1 VKRPQRP
8 LQHQLFL
15 RRLLLPAIALLVNLG
30 GGLSCNADWA
40 DERIASPFV
49 IHSDF
54 SLQAYASLIDQM
66 GELRKDIVEA
76 LSIQQPQ
83 EEIHVFLFREK
94 NTYKKYMSH
103 YFPTVPKRRAL
114 YIKARGPGMVF
125 AYHSSELDVDV
136 RHESTHALL
145 HAALPVVPLWL
156 DEGLAEYFE
165 VPKEKRAAE
174 NPHHSFIK
182 WGARFGH
189 VPSLTK
195 LEEFGDLR
203 DMGKSEYRA
212 AWAWTHF
219 MLHGPEAA
227 RNEFIRYLQDLEA
240 SVPPGILSQRLR
252 RRIPDLDKQFA
263 NHFKAWGN

>member
-1 VKRPQRP
+1 MKRPQPQRLS
-8 LQHQLFL
+8 LQFVFL
-15 RRLLLPAIALLVNLG
+15 STAILVTLVAAQT
-30 GGLSCNADWA
+30 CRAEWA
-40 DERIASPFV
+40 DERIATPFV

-54 SLQAYASLIDQM
+54 SLQSYAPLIDQM
-66 GELRKDIVEA
+66 GRLQKDIVEA

-83 EEIHVFLFREK
+83 EEIHVFLFSKKE
-94 NTYKKYMSH
+94 TYKRYMSH
-103 YFPTVPKRRAL
+103 YFPKVPQRRAL
-114 YIKARGPGMVF
+114 FIKARGPGMVF

-195 LEEFGDLR
+195 LEKIGDLR
-203 DMGKSEYRA
+203 DMGKSEYRG

-227 RNEFIRYLQDLEA
+227 RDEFERYLQDIEA
-240 SVPPGILSQRLR
+240 SVPPGVLSQRLR
-252 RRIPDLDKQFA
+252 RRIPDLEKQFS
-263 NHFKAWGN
+263 NHFKAWGG